1 MFRCEFVL
9 KYTNMSKNEMLFE
22 FNSLD
27 DKTAKTMNPQVL
39 AFVGDAVYSLYIRQ
53 WIVLTDNSKVKDL
66 HSHVTNF
73 VKASGQSNFIEKLLP
88 LFNEDEMSVFKR
100 GRNYKTISTAKNASI
115 IDYKRATGL
124 EAVFGY
130 LYLSGKKERLNEM
143 LSMSIGEKDE
153 G

>member
-1 MFRCEFVL
+1 
-9 KYTNMSKNEMLFE
+9 MSKNEMLFE